1 MDPTRKRFVIGLVGV
16 IVCPIICVTALIFML
31 VGSLVNQSRIPNSMQ
46 TDGTITSIELVTHQG
61 ADGKETDRII
71 YVNYNV
77 DGVYYEDVK
86 YPYSSFSMHEGD
98 TVVVEYDPQD
108 PTQIQSPI
116 TAKIGKYFLIGGGVV
131 LVLSSAGL
139 LASSI
144 LLSKN
149 KRSRLT

>member
-1 MDPTRKRFVIGLVGV
+1 MDSTRKRFVIGLGGV
-16 IVCPIICVTALIFML
+16 IVCPILCVAALIFLL
-31 VGSLVNQSRIPNSMQ
+31 VGSLVNQSRVPNPVQ
-46 TDGTITSIELVTHQG
+46 TDGTITRIEFVTHQG
-61 ADGKETDRII
+61 ADGEETDRII

-77 DGVYYEDVK
+77 DGVCYEDVR
-86 YPYSSFSMHEGD
+86 YPYSSLSMRTGD
-98 TVVVEYDPQD
+98 TVVVEYNPQD
-108 PTQIQSPI
+108 PTHIQSPI
-116 TAKIGKYFLIGGGVV
+116 TAKIGKYFMIGGGVV